1 MTNMMPAAEQVLKS
15 DSKGRVHTP
24 PERRESLLDEFERSG
39 LSGKKFTALVGVK
52 YQTFA
57 TWAKKRREQRGL
69 VGSVAAKPKPA
80 DSVRW
85 LEAMVEKSAP
95 STQSHHVLVVHLPG
109 QARMEINGADQ
120 AKLAA
125 VLLGALAGK
134 PSLSC

>member
-1 MTNMMPAAEQVLKS
+1 VTL
-15 DSKGRVHTP
+15 T
-24 PERRESLLDEFERSG
+24 DEFERSG

-69 VGSVAAKPKPA
+69 AGSVAAKPKPA

-85 LEAMVEKSAP
+85 LEAVVEKSSHSA
-95 STQSHHVLVVHLPG
+95 QSHHALVIHLPG

-125 VLLGALAGK
+125 VLLGALAGQ